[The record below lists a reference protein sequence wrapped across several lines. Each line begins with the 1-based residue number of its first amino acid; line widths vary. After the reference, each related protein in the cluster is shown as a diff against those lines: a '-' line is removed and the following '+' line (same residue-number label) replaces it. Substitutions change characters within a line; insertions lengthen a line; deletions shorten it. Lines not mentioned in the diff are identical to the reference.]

1 MAWYGIASYNGEVFH
16 FFVFGIRVGVHLR
29 EDFHH
34 LVDAPDNIAI
44 SIANKI
50 SALLKVD
57 TQVIKVQSYG
67 SSHHAESWHA
77 GHVNQFTSYSHFI
90 HNQIIMSTAI
100 PHHMHMQTLLQNQV
114 RRF

>member
-1 MAWYGIASYNGEVFH
+1 MY
-16 FFVFGIRVGVHLR
+16 FFVFGTRVGVHLR
-29 EDFHH
+29 EDCHH

-44 SIANKI
+44 SKAKKI

-57 TQVIKVQSYG
+57 TQVIRVPNHDTQ
-67 SSHHAESWHA
+67 
-77 GHVNQFTSYSHFI
+77 VMFNQFTSYSYLI

-114 RRF
+114 RRL

>member
-1 MAWYGIASYNGEVFH
+1 MRDHPNKKRLSRNQEGCIIRDKHLRQFIIAWYGIALSDGEVFH
-16 FFVFGIRVGVHLR
+16 FFVFGIRVGVLLH
-29 EDFHH
+29 EDCHH

-67 SSHHAESWHA
+67 SSHHAES
-77 GHVNQFTSYSHFI
+77 
-90 HNQIIMSTAI
+90 
-100 PHHMHMQTLLQNQV
+100 
-114 RRF
+114 

>member
-1 MAWYGIASYNGEVFH
+1 M
-16 FFVFGIRVGVHLR
+16 FGIHVGVHLR
-29 EDFHH
+29 EDCHH

-67 SSHHAESWHA
+67 SSHHAES
-77 GHVNQFTSYSHFI
+77 
-90 HNQIIMSTAI
+90 
-100 PHHMHMQTLLQNQV
+100 
-114 RRF
+114 

>member
-1 MAWYGIASYNGEVFH
+1 MAWYGIASSDGEVKY

-29 EDFHH
+29 EDCHH

-44 SIANKI
+44 SIADEIN
-50 SALLKVD
+50 ALLKVD

-77 GHVNQFTSYSHFI
+77 GHVNY
-90 HNQIIMSTAI
+90 II
-100 PHHMHMQTLLQNQV
+100 
-114 RRF
+114 

>member
-1 MAWYGIASYNGEVFH
+1 MY

-29 EDFHH
+29 EDWHH

-57 TQVIKVQSYG
+57 TQVIKVKSYG
-67 SSHHAESWHA
+67 SSHHAES
-77 GHVNQFTSYSHFI
+77 
-90 HNQIIMSTAI
+90 
-100 PHHMHMQTLLQNQV
+100 
-114 RRF
+114 